1 MLKRYYTDLVT
12 SASVGPRQAFRFF
25 CDVDSWRDWSSVIR
39 HARLFGGEWRPGG
52 LLLFMPDL
60 PRLPPVPIVVK
71 IIDVQPEQSITWG
84 LSTPVGSLLHR
95 FRFIATEDGGCRIH
109 HEEWSE
115 GIVTLLAWPAGRLI
129 QRFNDR
135 FARELAEMF

>member
-12 SASVGPRQAFRFF
+12 SASVGPKQAYRFF
-25 CDVDSWRDWSSVIR
+25 CNVDAWPEWSSVIH
-39 HARLFGGEWRPGG
+39 HARLFGEDWEPGNF
-52 LLLFMPDL
+52 LLFMPRL
-60 PRLPPVPIVVK
+60 RGLPPVPILVRIMEVE
-71 IIDVQPEQSITWG
+71 PERSITWG
-84 LSTPVGSLLHR
+84 VKLPGGALLHR
-95 FRFIATEDGGCRIH
+95 FRFIPADDGGCRIH

-115 GIVTLLAWPAGRLI
+115 GAMTLLAWPASRLI